1 MDIVRKKPNKT
12 AVPIKALLI
21 CGVAGLLVWAA
32 TSASNISRQ
41 VSAESVLTDVVT
53 RGDFNID
60 VRGIGTL
67 VPKEVH
73 FVATE
78 VSGRV
83 DKIMVKAGAKV
94 MQGDTLVRLTNAALK
109 QQLEE
114 SQWELEETQAQLNAQ
129 LVSLESQVLDQE
141 TLVINSQLNY
151 ERTLLTL
158 NAQETL
164 LNQGIVVASGNDAC
178 VAMAEHIAGSESAF
192 ADLMNAHAEQLG
204 MSSSFFENSHG
215 LHSSEHFTTPRDM
228 ATLAIALIR
237 DVPEEY
243 AVYKQKSFTYN
254 NIKQYNRNSLLW
266 DKNMNVDGLK
276 TGHTSQAGYSLV
288 TSATKGGM
296 RLVTVVMGTESE
308 RARAVESKKLLNY
321 GFRFFETFTPYKAGE
336 KFVSDRVWMGDAKE
350 VDLGILV
357 DTPITIPRG
366 QRKNLEANFKLDRQ
380 LTAPLAK
387 GEVVGKL
394 FLQLDGEDIAEY
406 PLVTLQE
413 INEGGMFSRLL
424 DYIKLQFAN

>member
-1 MDIVRKKPNKT
+1 MPKYLAHKLAGSRSKLVT
-12 AVPIKALLI
+12 FVGTLALSLSSFTYATTIIPSAPEINAKGHILI
-21 CGVAGLLVWAA
+21 DYTTGKVIAEGNADTQLAPASLTKMMTSYIIGKEIQAG
-32 TSASNISRQ
+32 NISRDDK
-41 VSAESVLTDVVT
+41 VTISEAAWAKNFPESSKM
-53 RGDFNID
+53 FI
-60 VRGIGTL
+60 
-67 VPKEVH
+67 EVG
-73 FVATE
+73 TE
-78 VSGRV
+78 VSV
-83 DKIMVKAGAKV
+83 D
-94 MQGDTLVRLTNAALK
+94 
-109 QQLEE
+109 
-114 SQWELEETQAQLNAQ
+114 
-129 LVSLESQVLDQE
+129 
-141 TLVINSQLNY
+141 
-151 ERTLLTL
+151 
-158 NAQETL
+158 L

-178 VAMAEHIAGSESAF
+178 VAMAEYIAGSESAF

-215 LHSSEHFTTPRDM
+215 LDSSEHVTTPRDM

-296 RLVTVVMGTESE
+296 RLVAVVMGTESE

-413 INEGGMFSRLL
+413 INEGSMFSRLL
-424 DYIKLQFAN
+424 DYVKLQFAH